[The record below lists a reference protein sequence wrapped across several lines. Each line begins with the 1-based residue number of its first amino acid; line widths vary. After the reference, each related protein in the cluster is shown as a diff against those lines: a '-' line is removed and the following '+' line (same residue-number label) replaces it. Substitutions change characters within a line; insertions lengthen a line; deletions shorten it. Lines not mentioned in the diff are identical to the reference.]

1 MKRRVALVVL
11 IAALLAFWRPVLR
24 PVGAGSIIVAD
35 IYSSALWDRNLAAAV
50 TPPPRII
57 ESSDDILG
65 TPMRITWW
73 APGWGDRHAA
83 LMLVNGATAL
93 GNDDPETRRLGEAL
107 ARGGYLVMLPEFAF
121 IKEGRFD
128 ARATEYLDAAFARL
142 QERPDARGMPHGAFG
157 FSVGG
162 GLLLAAAT
170 RPALQRATY
179 LGALGAYFDLDTYLA
194 AVVTGTQR
202 RAGQLEPWD
211 ADAEVRLRLPV
222 AVAEVLA
229 DATDRGRVTDAL
241 RAGGGRLSEAP
252 PNGLGPEAT
261 SLWGAL
267 ASPDYE
273 RALERIRALPSSLR
287 TLFDEVSPRR
297 AWGAV
302 RPAVYWLHDV
312 GDRFEPVSESE
323 TAASMPHAGPIRLQR
338 TALLSHAAALSAG
351 ARAKGLDFWSSELGG
366 LLWFATAILSEGP

>member
-1 MKRRVALVVL
+1 MRRSVALV
-11 IAALLAFWRPVLR
+11 LLVVVFRLSWRPVIR
-24 PVGAGSIIVAD
+24 PGLQATVIVAD
-35 IYSSALWDRNLAAAV
+35 IYSTALGYPNLAAAAS
-50 TPPPRII
+50 PSPRQ
-57 ESSDDILG
+57 SDTRERFAG
-65 TPMRITWW
+65 VEMRVSWW
-73 APGWGDRHAA
+73 RPGWADRHPGI
-83 LMLVNGATAL
+83 MLANGATSA

-121 IKEGRFD
+121 IKEGQFD
-128 ARATEYLDAAFARL
+128 ARAPEYVDAAFARL
-142 QERPDARGMPHGAFG
+142 LERPDARGMPHGAFG

-241 RAGGGRLSEAP
+241 RAGGGRLSEAT

-287 TLFDEVSPRR
+287 TLFDEVSPRA

-312 GDRFEPVSESE
+312 GDRFEPVSEAE

-366 LLWFATAILSEGP
+366 LLWFATAILSE